1 MLFYTQTVMKKCE
14 CFTWLESLIAAN
26 ERNLSAGLRF
36 NLKTAKALGLTVP
49 LSLLGRAD
57 EVIE

>member
-1 MLFYTQTVMKKCE
+1 VK

-57 EVIE
+57 ELIE